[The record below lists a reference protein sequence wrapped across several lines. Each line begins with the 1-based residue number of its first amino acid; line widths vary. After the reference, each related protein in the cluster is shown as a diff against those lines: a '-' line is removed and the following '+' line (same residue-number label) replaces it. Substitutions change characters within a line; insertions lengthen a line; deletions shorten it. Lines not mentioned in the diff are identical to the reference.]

1 MRRASFLAVLILSGC
16 SFTSLGGFSSGGVD
30 SPIVEDA
37 GAEAAPS
44 TDATNADASAD
55 ASLSYAALV
64 RADAPLAWW
73 RFEETTG
80 TVAHDE
86 IGGHDATYAGA
97 PVLGV
102 PGIAGGRGVSLGGAS
117 RPHATTTNTDVRFPG
132 QLPFTIEVWVT
143 ARSLKDYGRIAGT
156 EIPNGAGWYLG
167 ADPDGTKLWFELN
180 ANGTYTRQLMWPGTL
195 SPMRF
200 QHIVIVYDGA
210 TASMWLD
217 GARVASTP
225 SKDSAPDVGSL
236 TWGCR
241 MTNIATNCVDATL
254 DEAAIYARALRDDQI
269 IAHFNAGSR

>member
-1 MRRASFLAVLILSGC
+1 MRRATFLAVLILSGC

-30 SPIVEDA
+30 NPNVSDA
-37 GAEAAPS
+37 GAEASRS
-44 TDATNADASAD
+44 TDATDEASTD

-64 RADAPLAWW
+64 RADAPIAWW

-117 RPHATTTNTDVRFPG
+117 RPHATTTSTDIRFPG
-132 QLPFTIEVWVT
+132 QLPYTIEVWVM
-143 ARSLKDYGRIAGT
+143 ARSMKDYGRIAST
-156 EIPNGAGWYLG
+156 EIPSGVGWYMG
-167 ADPDGTKLWFELN
+167 TDADGTKLSFELN

-195 SPMRF
+195 SPTRF
-200 QHIVIVYDGA
+200 QHIAIVYDG
-210 TASMWLD
+210 TTSSMWID
-217 GARVASTP
+217 GARVASKS

-241 MTNIATNCVDATL
+241 ITSNAVNCADATF